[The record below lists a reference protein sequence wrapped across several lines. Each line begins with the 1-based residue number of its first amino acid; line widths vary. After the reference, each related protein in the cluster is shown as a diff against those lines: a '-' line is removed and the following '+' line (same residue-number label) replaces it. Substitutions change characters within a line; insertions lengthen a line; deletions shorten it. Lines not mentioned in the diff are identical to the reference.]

1 MKGSISD
8 EQRGNPMKCVNCGAH
23 IKDGSVYCP
32 VCGKEAQVINGYTSL
47 EDDLLHSLLREG
59 VENETGQLPSG
70 KKRLSKEER
79 LRIQKRKQ
87 QRPIL
92 ATCAILVV
100 CILIG
105 IGIKIYVDYKNDN
118 SYEYQ
123 MEMAA
128 SEVIDHNYEVALK
141 YYARALAI
149 HPTDIAC
156 RMEMVEIDMLRLD
169 YDAAIVLLQE
179 VIQLDESYEKAY
191 ELLID
196 IYKERK
202 QYDQIRNLAKLTK
215 DHGILEL
222 FEGYLIEGPV
232 LYPEGGKHKTAITI
246 TMVSVAD
253 EPIYYTLD
261 GMDPTKD
268 GILYVQG
275 IKLNQTGEYIIRA
288 VCKNIE
294 SGVYS
299 EEVKKKYSLSIEP
312 PDAPRTTPEGGTVFS
327 ELTYVTLYAEE
338 DCSIYYTWDGST
350 PTIESEKYSMPVL
363 IPEGEHILSAIAV
376 NEHTGLVSAVMQERF
391 TYVITME

>member
-1 MKGSISD
+1 
-8 EQRGNPMKCVNCGAH
+8 MKCVNCGAH

-32 VCGKEAQVINGYTSL
+32 MCGREAQVVNGYTSL

-59 VENETGQLPSG
+59 VENEAGQPSSY
-70 KKRLSKEER
+70 KMRRAKEEQ
-79 LRIQKRKQ
+79 LRKQKRKQ
-87 QRPIL
+87 QLPVLVTCGIL
-92 ATCAILVV
+92 FV

-105 IGIKIYVDYKNDN
+105 VGIKTYVDYKNDN

-128 SEVIDHNYEVALK
+128 NEVIDHNYELALN

-149 HPTDIAC
+149 RPTDITC
-156 RMEMVEIDMLRLD
+156 RMEMVEIDMLRSD

-179 VIQLDESYEKAY
+179 VIQLEENHYKAY

-202 QYDQIRNLAKLTK
+202 QYDQIRNLAKFTK
-215 DHGILEL
+215 EPKILAL
-222 FEGYLIEGPV
+222 FEGYLIDVPV
-232 LYPEGGKHKTAITI
+232 LYPEDGKHKTAVTI
-246 TMVSVAD
+246 TMISVAD

-261 GMDPTKD
+261 GSDPREN
-268 GILYVQG
+268 GILYVKG
-275 IKLNQTGEYIIRA
+275 IPLKQTGEYIVRA

-294 SGVYS
+294 SGAYS

-312 PDAPRTTPEGGTVFS
+312 PDAPRTTPAGGSVFS

-350 PTIESEKYSMPVL
+350 PTVESEKYSIPVA

-376 NEHTGLVSAVMQERF
+376 NEQTGLTSAVMQERF